1 MQITAVGGY
10 WIDIPAID
18 ESDSDTPTRF
28 VHRLAPTAYYLID
41 TDGRDAVCVELY
53 EGKVRVLVVKDGEL
67 GLAPIFE
74 CPMGEM
80 VVGG

>member
-18 ESDSDTPTRF
+18 ETASDTPTRF
-28 VHRLAPTAYYLID
+28 VHRVAPTAYYLVD
-41 TDGRDAVCVELY
+41 TDFRDAVCVELY

-67 GLAPIFE
+67 GLTPVYE
-74 CPMGEM
+74 CPINEM
-80 VVGG
+80 VVGL